1 MVLYNIIARLYPNE
15 GLNLF
20 YWFYRHLDINIFQY
34 ISVRA
39 GIGFF
44 ISFFLTMY
52 LLPKFIV
59 WAKNK
64 KASQPIY
71 KYAPDSHQVKA
82 GTPTMGGVVFIF
94 STIIATLLTVKL
106 NNFYVVGGLLTLA
119 LFSLIGIK
127 DDYAKISNNKN
138 DAGLSARMKLIFQV
152 FSAAIVVL
160 ILFFYNHTTELY
172 TPFYKLPLFDI
183 GFLITFFWIL
193 VIVATSNAVN
203 LTDGLDGLATVPS
216 IMAFFT
222 LSIIIYITG
231 HAILSSYLLLPN
243 IKLTGELA
251 ILGACIIGSLIAF
264 LWYNSH
270 PAQIFMGDSG
280 SLPLGAFM
288 GYMAI
293 VGKSEILLILI
304 GFIFVLETVSVILQV
319 GSYKLRQKRVF
330 LMAPIHHH
338 FEQKGW
344 KENKIIV
351 RFWIISFMTNLL
363 ALMSLKV
370 R

>member
-1 MVLYNIIARLYPNE
+1 M
-15 GLNLF
+15 F
-20 YWFYRHLDINIFQY
+20 YWLYRHLEIKIFQY

-39 GIGFF
+39 GI
-44 ISFFLTMY
+44 SFFLAFVFTMY
-52 LLPKFIV
+52 LMPKFIS

-71 KYAPDSHQVKA
+71 ELAPQSHQAKA

-94 STIIATLLTVKL
+94 STIIATILTAKL
-106 NNFYVVGGLLTLA
+106 NNFYIVGGLLTLA

-127 DDYAKISNNKN
+127 DDLSKILKAKNS
-138 DAGLSARMKLIFQV
+138 AGLSARMKLLLQFI
-152 FSAAIVVL
+152 SAGFVVA
-160 ILFFYNHTTELY
+160 ILFYLGHTSDLY
-172 TPFYKLPLFDI
+172 IPFYKFPIFEMGILAI
-183 GFLITFFWIL
+183 IFWMFI
-193 VIVATSNAVN
+193 IVGSSNAVN

-216 IMAFFT
+216 ILAFST
-222 LSIIIYITG
+222 LSILVYVVG
-231 HAILSSYLLLPN
+231 HIGFANYLLMPS
-243 IKLTGELA
+243 ISIAGELA
-251 ILGACIIGSLIAF
+251 IMGAAIIGALIGF
-264 LWYNSH
+264 LWFNAY
-270 PAQIFMGDSG
+270 PAEVFMGDSG

-288 GYMAI
+288 GYLAI
-293 VGKSEILLILI
+293 VAKSEILLIAI
-304 GFIFVLETVSVILQV
+304 GFIFVLETVSVMLQV

-351 RFWIISFMTNLL
+351 RFWIISFMANLV
-363 ALMSLKV
+363 ALLSLKL